1 MKGVEKEESRRRGK
15 KWEETRA
22 TRARLATERAADSDG
37 LVRCVF
43 VESNLRFT
51 LRRDVMHFK
60 SNNLF

>member
-51 LRRDVMHFK
+51 LRKDVF
-60 SNNLF
+60 